1 MDVSSTEG
9 AVSEAAM
16 DPQAERIG
24 DLVIEAGAL
33 VDWLETG
40 RGDLE
45 IVGAALLYLRD
56 QLCAMVGQTTDAEAC
71 DAACEM
77 VDAIDR
83 LLLDPPAMRREHRA
97 A

>member
-1 MDVSSTEG
+1 
-9 AVSEAAM
+9 M
-16 DPQAERIG
+16 DPQAERIR
-24 DLVIEAGAL
+24 DLVIEASAV
-33 VDWLETG
+33 VDWLESG

-45 IVGAALLYLRD
+45 IVGAALIYLRD
-56 QLCAMVGQTTDAEAC
+56 ELCGLAGQTADVEAN

-83 LLLDPPAMRREHRA
+83 ILADPLVPRREHRA

>member
-1 MDVSSTEG
+1 MD
-9 AVSEAAM
+9 M
-16 DPQAERIG
+16 QANRIC

-40 RGDLE
+40 RGDIE

-56 QLCAMVGQTTDAEAC
+56 ALCDLASETADSEAR
-71 DAACEM
+71 DTACEM
-77 VDAIDR
+77 IAAIER
-83 LLLDPPAMRREHRA
+83 ALSQPPARHREHRA

>member
-1 MDVSSTEG
+1 
-9 AVSEAAM
+9 M
-16 DPQAERIG
+16 DPQAERICE
-24 DLVIEAGAL
+24 LVIEAGAL

-45 IVGAALLYLRD
+45 IVGAALIYLRD
-56 QLCAMVGQTTDAEAC
+56 ELCALVGQTADREAS

-83 LLLDPPAMRREHRA
+83 MLVNPPALRREHRA

>member
-1 MDVSSTEG
+1 MDTE
-9 AVSEAAM
+9 AL
-16 DPQAERIG
+16 RIRE
-24 DLVIEAGAL
+24 LIIEAGAL

-56 QLCAMVGQTTDAEAC
+56 ELCVLADSTDDGEAC
-71 DAACEM
+71 SAACGM
-77 VDAIDR
+77 VDIIEDVLAN
-83 LLLDPPAMRREHRA
+83 PPARREHRA

>member
-1 MDVSSTEG
+1 MD
-9 AVSEAAM
+9 SEAL
-16 DPQAERIG
+16 RIRE
-24 DLVIEAGAL
+24 LVVEAGVL

-56 QLCAMVGQTTDAEAC
+56 ELCALSEMTADAEAAS
-71 DAACEM
+71 AACEM
-77 VDAIDR
+77 VCTVDAT
-83 LLLDPPAMRREHRA
+83 LASPPAVRQTHRA

>member
-1 MDVSSTEG
+1 MT
-9 AVSEAAM
+9 AA
-16 DPQAERIG
+16 RIA

-45 IVGAALLYLRD
+45 IVGAALVYLRD
-56 QLCAMVGQTTDAEAC
+56 ELATLAEHTDDPDAC
-71 DAACEM
+71 SAACGM
-77 VDAIDR
+77 VEVIDAT
-83 LLLDPPAMRREHRA
+83 LANPPARREHRA

>member
-1 MDVSSTEG
+1 MDS
-9 AVSEAAM
+9 
-16 DPQAERIG
+16 QALRIG
-24 DLVIEAGAL
+24 ELVIEAGVL

-56 QLCAMVGQTTDAEAC
+56 ELCALSTQTDDAEAC
-71 DAACEM
+71 GAACEM
-77 VDAIDR
+77 VNTVDA
-83 LLLDPPAMRREHRA
+83 LLANPPARRSDGRA

>member
-1 MDVSSTEG
+1 MDRE
-9 AVSEAAM
+9 ALRISE
-16 DPQAERIG
+16 
-24 DLVIEAGAL
+24 LVIEAGAL

-56 QLCAMVGQTTDAEAC
+56 ELCALSEETGNAEAC
-71 DAACEM
+71 SAACGM
-77 VDAIDR
+77 VEAIDAT
-83 LLLDPPAMRREHRA
+83 LLASPGRGQSSRA

>member
-1 MDVSSTEG
+1 MDR
-9 AVSEAAM
+9 EAA
-16 DPQAERIG
+16 RIT

-56 QLCAMVGQTTDAEAC
+56 ELCRLADDTQDPEAC
-71 DAACEM
+71 QAACGM
-77 VDAIDR
+77 VDAIDE
-83 LLLDPPAMRREHRA
+83 LLAHPPVVPQRHA

>member
-1 MDVSSTEG
+1 MDV
-9 AVSEAAM
+9 
-16 DPQAERIG
+16 QADRIC

-40 RGDLE
+40 RGDVE
-45 IVGAALLYLRD
+45 IVGAALIYLRD
-56 QLCAMVGQTTDAEAC
+56 SLCAMAEEAANGEAR

-77 VDAIDR
+77 VATIER
-83 LLLDPPAMRREHRA
+83 TLANPPVRRREHRA